1 RLAKDR
7 IGPLPR
13 LRPVGAAL
21 YAPLLA
27 ESVTP
32 LWSDSRPEEA
42 AMQLGKVQNLRTA
55 ARALDG
61 LGIPAE
67 GVFSFWGAVGRASRR
82 RGYVAGRMLQEGCLV
97 GAVGGGLCQLS
108 NALYDVALKAGT
120 RIVERHGH
128 AGVVPGSAGMSGRDA
143 TVAWNYVDFRF
154 LATEPLRL
162 EVKLTSKMLT
172 VRLWGVDPMPVR
184 APATE
189 IAERPRLTAMSCAT
203 CN

>member
-1 RLAKDR
+1 MVDIAVADLRRLPERQVPTVGSTLLFHAKVVAFRAVRFVKDTIR
-7 IGPLPR
+7 PLPR

-21 YAPLLA
+21 YPHLLA

-42 AMQLGKVQNLRTA
+42 AMQLGKVHNLRTIS
-55 ARALDG
+55 RRLDG

-67 GVFSFWGAVGRASRR
+67 GVVSFWRAVGRASRR
-82 RGYVAGRMLQEGCLV
+82 RGYVVGRMLQEGCLV

-128 AGVVPGSAGMSGRDA
+128 SRIVPGSAAMSGRDA
-143 TVAWNYVDFRF
+143 TVAWNYVDLRFR
-154 LATEPLRL
+154 ATAPLRL
-162 EVKLTSKMLT
+162 EV
-172 VRLWGVDPMPVR
+172 
-184 APATE
+184 
-189 IAERPRLTAMSCAT
+189 
-203 CN
+203 